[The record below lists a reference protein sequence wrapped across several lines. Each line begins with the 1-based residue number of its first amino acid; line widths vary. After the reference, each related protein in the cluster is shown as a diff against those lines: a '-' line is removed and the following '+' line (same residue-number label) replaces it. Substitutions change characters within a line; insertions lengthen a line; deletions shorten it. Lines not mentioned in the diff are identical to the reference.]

1 MMMAALAVLL
11 FSLTACAESAD
22 SSNDPDSGCGA
33 PNQSMMEGKR
43 DGGQGGGMSNQDS
56 EPDEELQAILD
67 EVQDKYQL
75 LTFTDPD
82 TGFEMQYELFVPEN
96 YADVSR
102 KSKVISCFFCKKN
115 SHLSMEMAADWRP

>member
-1 MMMAALAVLL
+1 MKRIMMMATLAVLL

-22 SSNDPDSGCGA
+22 SSNDPGSG
-33 PNQSMMEGKR
+33 R
-43 DGGQGGGMSNQDS
+43 GGQGGGMSNQDS